1 MQPLSLPTVYAVS
14 ELSRLLR
21 DVIESNFGT
30 VWVEGEI
37 SNLARPASGHWYFT
51 LKDGEAQ
58 LRAAM
63 FKPANRLVKPVPNN
77 GDQVRVRARLSVY
90 PARGDLQL
98 ICEHMEPAGLGAKLA
113 ALEAL
118 KAQLQAEG
126 LFDPALKRAIPVLP
140 RRIGVITSATGAAV
154 QDVMTTLARRFPLVP
169 VILVPVLVQGEGAA
183 PAIAAALR
191 DARWGARADVLLLVR
206 GGGSIEDL
214 WAFNEAEVV
223 RAVRACAVPVITGV
237 GHETDTTLVDLAADL
252 RAPTP
257 TGAAERAV
265 PDQLE
270 VRQGLRRLTERLA
283 LTTSRGLVERRQRLD
298 RLSAH
303 LARQRPTHRLQ
314 ALAQRLDEWVLRL
327 EAHQRRA
334 QSQRL
339 QLLMGLRQRL
349 LRRDPR
355 ARMAEAIARH
365 AELDRRLHMAV
376 QRGLRHQ
383 QQRWQ
388 MAQRTLQALSPS
400 GVLARGFVLV
410 RDADGAVLTRAA
422 QVHLDTPLTLQ
433 FHDARI
439 TATPTDTPS
448 KP

>member
-1 MQPLSLPTVYAVS
+1 MDPLPLPTVYAVS

-21 DVIESNFGT
+21 DVLEANFT
-30 VWVEGEI
+30 AVWVEGEI

-63 FKPANRLVKPVPNN
+63 FKPANRLVRPPPNN
-77 GDQVRVRARLSVY
+77 GDQVRVRARISMY

-126 LFDPALKRAIPVLP
+126 LFDPAIKRPVPVLP
-140 RRIGVITSATGAAV
+140 RRIGLVTSATGAAV
-154 QDVMTTLARRFPLVP
+154 QDVMTTLARRFPLAP
-169 VILVPVLVQGEGAA
+169 VIVCPVLVQGDGAA
-183 PAIAAALR
+183 PAIAQALR
-191 DARWGARADVLLLVR
+191 DPRWATEVDVLLLVR

-214 WAFNEAEVV
+214 WAFNEALVV
-223 RAVRACAVPVITGV
+223 RAVRDCAVPVITGV

-265 PDQLE
+265 PDQGELKISIGRLME
-270 VRQGLRRLTERLA
+270 RLTLA
-283 LTTSRGLVERRQRLD
+283 TARHLSQRRQQLERSTAQL
-298 RLSAH
+298 L
-303 LARQRPTHRLQ
+303 RQRPTRRLQ
-314 ALAQRLDEWVLRL
+314 LLAQRLDDLTSRL
-327 EAHQRRA
+327 ESHQRRA
-334 QSQRL
+334 LAQRGQGLTGLIQRL
-339 QLLMGLRQRL
+339 A
-349 LRRDPR
+349 RRDPG
-355 ARMAEAIARH
+355 ARLAEAVARH
-365 AELDRRLHMAV
+365 SELDRRLHAAL
-376 QRGLRHQ
+376 QRGLATQ

-388 MAQRTLQALSPS
+388 MADRTLQALSPN

-410 RDADGAVLTRAA
+410 RDAQGAVLTRAA
-422 QVHLDTPLTLQ
+422 QVPDRADLTLQ
-433 FHDARI
+433 FHDAAVPVRR
-439 TATPTDTPS
+439 
-448 KP
+448 

>member
-169 VILVPVLVQGEGAA
+169 VILVPVLVQGEGLRRPLPRRCVMRVGAPGRMCCCWSVAAVPLKTCGPSTRPKWCERFA
-183 PAIAAALR
+183 PAQCR
-191 DARWGARADVLLLVR
+191 
-206 GGGSIEDL
+206 S
-214 WAFNEAEVV
+214 
-223 RAVRACAVPVITGV
+223 
-237 GHETDTTLVDLAADL
+237 
-252 RAPTP
+252 
-257 TGAAERAV
+257 
-265 PDQLE
+265 
-270 VRQGLRRLTERLA
+270 
-283 LTTSRGLVERRQRLD
+283 
-298 RLSAH
+298 
-303 LARQRPTHRLQ
+303 
-314 ALAQRLDEWVLRL
+314 
-327 EAHQRRA
+327 
-334 QSQRL
+334 
-339 QLLMGLRQRL
+339 
-349 LRRDPR
+349 
-355 ARMAEAIARH
+355 
-365 AELDRRLHMAV
+365 
-376 QRGLRHQ
+376 
-383 QQRWQ
+383 
-388 MAQRTLQALSPS
+388 SP
-400 GVLARGFVLV
+400 A
-410 RDADGAVLTRAA
+410 
-422 QVHLDTPLTLQ
+422 
-433 FHDARI
+433 
-439 TATPTDTPS
+439 
-448 KP
+448 